1 LVHENM
7 YRSTGW
13 RFLSIGRYLE
23 RGLHMT
29 RLLGELSG
37 EDAPDGAFDILL
49 EIGDNVMTHRRHY
62 NVNTDRLTITDLL
75 ALDPQNPRSVL
86 FQLNQMLAEVEKLP
100 SQDHMTQMSPLHRET
115 MRVQSGLA
123 VMTANS
129 ISIDYYATL
138 ERDFEALSDCLA
150 QSYL

>member
-1 LVHENM
+1 
-7 YRSTGW
+7 
-13 RFLSIGRYLE
+13 
-23 RGLHMT
+23 
-29 RLLGELSG
+29 
-37 EDAPDGAFDILL
+37 
-49 EIGDNVMTHRRHY
+49 MTHRRHY

-100 SQDHMTQMSPLHRET
+100 SQGHMTQMSPLHRET